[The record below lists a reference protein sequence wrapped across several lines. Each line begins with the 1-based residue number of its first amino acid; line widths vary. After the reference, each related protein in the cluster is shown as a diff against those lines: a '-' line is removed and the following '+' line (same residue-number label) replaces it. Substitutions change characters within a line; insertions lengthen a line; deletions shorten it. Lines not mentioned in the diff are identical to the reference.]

1 MGCGHVGGGAD
12 GPWVDVGLMSMTTCN
27 LSSFYLVKN
36 NSMNALRR
44 LEVMYYLCAISVC
57 CQSKLLL
64 AEDRRSTFNIQV
76 PPSAPVELHYGN
88 LGF

>member
-44 LEVMYYLCAISVC
+44 LEVMYYLCAIFSMSSIQTVI
-57 CQSKLLL
+57 S
-64 AEDRRSTFNIQV
+64 RR
-76 PPSAPVELHYGN
+76 
-88 LGF
+88 